1 MKKIIYQGT
10 FDIFHW
16 MHLESIRLAKASGDY
31 LIVAVNSDKLV
42 LEYKA
47 KDPFFNEK
55 ERADI
60 IRNLKY
66 VDEVVIYDHFSPL
79 PLYKEKE
86 ASVLVVC
93 EEWEEK
99 HLEEK
104 EYVTSHEGKWVVL
117 PYVKAEFM
125 SKFKKHAAESFNSK
139 NKLLCEDCHRKL

>member
-79 PLYKEKE
+79 PLY
-86 ASVLVVC
+86 
-93 EEWEEK
+93 
-99 HLEEK
+99 
-104 EYVTSHEGKWVVL
+104 
-117 PYVKAEFM
+117 
-125 SKFKKHAAESFNSK
+125 
-139 NKLLCEDCHRKL
+139 